1 MAFRDQIL
9 RCAATGKTFVWTVA
23 EQRER
28 VRKGLPL
35 DPPLYCPEV
44 RAADVRLAGDLAV
57 HEGEEAH
64 EPVALEDQ
72 RDERLSAPTF
82 AAPEATGAGAAPS
95 APQRQAG
102 PARRSAARSEAGRG
116 GPRGGGAR
124 SGPRGGRGGRSDG
137 GDAPPQ
143 LELRIRHIG
152 TVKWFDAERGFGFV
166 VHEEGGE
173 LFLHG
178 SSLLSDTIAA
188 LREGTPVEYEVVNT
202 TRGRR
207 AVDVV
212 PLA

>member
-23 EQRER
+23 EQREQQR
-28 VRKGLPL
+28 RGLPM

-44 RAADVRLAGDLAV
+44 RAADVRLSGASHDD
-57 HEGEEAH
+57 EG
-64 EPVALEDQ
+64 LED
-72 RDERLSAPTF
+72 D
-82 AAPEATGAGAAPS
+82 AGAAA
-95 APQRQAG
+95 APAAVAEAPAARGARDAG
-102 PARRSAARSEAGRG
+102 PREA
-116 GPRGGGAR
+116 RGGGSPGRNGA
-124 SGPRGGRGGRSDG
+124 RGGRSG
-137 GDAPPQ
+137 GRSGRGPRGARAESESAPAQ
-143 LELRIRHIG
+143 SELRIRHIG

-178 SSLLSDTIAA
+178 SSLLADSVGV
-188 LREGTPVEYEVVNT
+188 LREGTPVEYEVVST
-202 TRGRR
+202 ARGRR

>member
-28 VRKGLPL
+28 ARRGLPM

-44 RAADVRLAGDLAV
+44 RAADVRLAGGDDELDLA
-57 HEGEEAH
+57 EAH
-64 EPVALEDQ
+64 GEAPATLD
-72 RDERLSAPTF
+72 RDEHGDAIVADA
-82 AAPEATGAGAAPS
+82 AAPVHHRGRDRGGV
-95 APQRQAG
+95 QG
-102 PARRSAARSEAGRG
+102 GGRG
-116 GPRGGGAR
+116 ARGGGGRDGRGAGHGAR
-124 SGPRGGRGGRSDG
+124 GGRPGRGGRMDG
-137 GDAPPQ
+137 GDVPAQ
-143 LELRIRHIG
+143 DELRVRHIG

-178 SSLLSDTIAA
+178 SSLLGDSVAA

-202 TRGRR
+202 ARGKR